1 MKIGDLV
8 KNKYNNKV
16 GIIISHIRVPQR
28 IVGGMYS
35 VYIDG
40 LNVLLHETDLEVLW

>member
-8 KNKYNNKV
+8 KNKYNNIV
-16 GIIISHIRVPQR
+16 GIIISRNHVHPIL
-28 IVGGMYS
+28 GAMYS

-40 LNVLLHETDLEVLW
+40 LNVLLHESDLEVL

>member
-16 GIIISHIRVPQR
+16 GIIISHSGRPHR
-28 IVGGMYS
+28 ILGVMYS

-40 LNVLLHETDLEVLW
+40 LDVLLHESDLEVLW